1 MYHIHTIATCIWNI
15 DFLLLDCINLSF
27 VPPHEENIVR
37 KLGKIQLTFQ
47 YLNKCQRKVHSTK
60 YVQIYQND
68 FGTQILQNRGKH
80 LEKWFYIIQPLHLDI
95 VNKSSPNSLNW
106 VITSE
111 SRQDSNNKW
120 INRGR
125 INIFKDV
132 DPIVVAI
139 LLVMKPMWM
148 AFGKSPLNHREKN
161 IAA

>member
-1 MYHIHTIATCIWNI
+1 MWNI

-27 VPPHEENIVR
+27 VRPHEENTVR
-37 KLGKIQLTFQ
+37 KFGKIQLTFR
-47 YLNKCQRKVHSTK
+47 YLNKCQRKVHNTK

-68 FGTQILQNRGKH
+68 SGTQILQNREKY
-80 LEKWFYIIQPLHLDI
+80 LQKWFYYIYYLDI
-95 VNKSSPNSLNW
+95 VNKSLPNSLNW
-106 VITSE
+106 VIASE

-120 INRGR
+120 INRGS

-132 DPIVVAI
+132 DPIILAI

-148 AFGKSPLNHREKN
+148 AFAQSALNHREKN